1 MELTQ
6 SMKNAA
12 SRSSRTCSQ
21 RPAGKPV
28 KFNLEDS
35 TYQVYDVDGKE
46 MADDRRP
53 KQAKSTIQSLQGVS
67 CDGTA
72 GAGHCEG
79 HAMPLDGTGCEG
91 VLGPWVNL
99 SGTVVLAVDL
109 FLPRK
114 RVFFLVTSKGDPLR
128 NTWHSVTRT
137 DVLVYTRAHSGE

>member
-12 SRSSRTCSQ
+12 SRSSRTCSP
-21 RPAGKPV
+21 RPAGKSV
-28 KFNLEDS
+28 KFNLEDC

-91 VLGPWVNL
+91 VLGRAAMGQPFWYWGFV
-99 SGTVVLAVDL
+99 SGPILAEETR
-109 FLPRK
+109 FL
-114 RVFFLVTSKGDPLR
+114 GDPLQ